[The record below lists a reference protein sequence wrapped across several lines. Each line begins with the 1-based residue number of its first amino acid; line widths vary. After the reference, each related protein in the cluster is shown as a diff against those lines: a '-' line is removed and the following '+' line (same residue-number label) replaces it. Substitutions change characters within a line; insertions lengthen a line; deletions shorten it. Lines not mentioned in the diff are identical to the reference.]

1 MNRRVALMVLAA
13 AGSPTVAAEPE
24 HPPNDTHLE
33 VMTIIGSAEAARRLP
48 GSGTVVDAEQVR
60 IEAATDIN
68 QLLKTVPGTY
78 IREEEGFGLRPNIGV
93 RAAGSERSSKVT
105 LLEDGVMIAPAP
117 YSNPAAYYFP
127 TTLRMRSVEIL
138 KGAPLLRYGP
148 QTTGGV
154 INLVTAPI
162 PDTASGTLL
171 AMLGEYDS
179 HDVYARYGDRQGGFG
194 WLLETAQR
202 DSDGFKDIDRSS
214 RDAGFDIEDY
224 VLKLGWEDDRQSLL
238 FKAQYSEEASNA
250 TYVGLTDTDFDRDA
264 SRRYGLSEI
273 DRMDNRHEGY
283 SLTYNRTL
291 DERISASITG
301 YYNAFSRD
309 WFKLDGGGDLIAA
322 ANAGDTMAQAVLDG
336 PADTA
341 GLEYKHN
348 DRSYESKGVELNVTA
363 YLGSHEL
370 ALGGRLHEDEMD
382 RFQPVDRYDQI
393 DGDLV
398 FRGREAPTG
407 SDNRLE
413 SADAL
418 SLWALDT
425 WQVTDA
431 LRVNLALR
439 YEDVETARR
448 QFADPARTQLDSTR
462 SNQTDEWLP
471 GASFTYD
478 VGGAWQVLGG
488 VHRGFS
494 PLGGGA
500 QSFEE
505 PETSVNYE
513 VGVRFD
519 GERLFFETL
528 GFYSDFDNKT
538 ENCSLANPCSNGAN
552 SGSFTTGEAEVSGVE
567 LQASTAF
574 ERGRFRIPVALAYT
588 YTQAE
593 LSADNAGNGFLDGDT
608 LADIPENTFSL
619 RLGLE
624 SSGAW
629 NNHAVIKYLDEMCV
643 TVGCDRLGGRFDETE
658 SLLVVDLI
666 SRYRFTPGIE
676 VFLKLENLF
685 DEQAIVSRTPDGARP
700 NKPRTGAIGIRVDW

>member
-1 MNRRVALMVLAA
+1 MKKQAALMALAA
-13 AGSPTVAAEPE
+13 AGISATAAEPE
-24 HPPNDTHLE
+24 RAPNDTYLE
-33 VMTIIGSAEAARRLP
+33 VVTIIGSAEAARRIP
-48 GSGTVVDAEQVR
+48 GSGTVIDSEQVR

-68 QLLKTVPGTY
+68 QLLKTVPGIY

-105 LLEDGVMIAPAP
+105 LLEDGVLIAPAP

-127 TTLRMRSVEIL
+127 TTLRMRSAEIL

-162 PDTASGTLL
+162 PDTPGGTLL
-171 AMLGEYDS
+171 AMLGEYAS

-202 DSDGFKDIDRSS
+202 DSDGFKDIDRSR

-238 FKAQYSEEASNA
+238 FKAQYSEEVSNA
-250 TYVGLTDTDFDRDA
+250 TYLGLTDADFVRDPI
-264 SRRYGLSEI
+264 RRYGLSEI

-283 SLTYNRTL
+283 SLTYNRRL
-291 DERISASITG
+291 NDRMSASITG

-309 WFKLDGGGDLIAA
+309 WFKLDDGGGLIAA
-322 ANAGDTMAQAVLDG
+322 ANAGDPVAQAVLDG
-336 PADTA
+336 TTDAT

-348 DRSYESKGVELNVTA
+348 DRSYESKGVELNVATD
-363 YLGSHEL
+363 LGSHEL

-382 RFQPVDRYDQI
+382 RFQPVDRYDQVN
-393 DGDLV
+393 GDLI
-398 FRGREAPTG
+398 FLEREAPTG

-418 SLWALDT
+418 SLWAIDT

-431 LRVNLALR
+431 LRLNLALR

-448 QFADPARTQLDSTR
+448 QFVDPARTTLDSSR
-462 SNQTDEWLP
+462 SNRTDEWLP
-471 GASFTYD
+471 GASFTHD
-478 VGGAWQVLGG
+478 IGGAWQVLGG

-513 VGVRFD
+513 AGVRFD
-519 GERLFFETL
+519 GERLFFETVA
-528 GFYSDFDNKT
+528 FYSDFDNKT

-552 SGSFTTGEAEVSGVE
+552 SGSFTTGEAVVSGVE
-567 LQASTAF
+567 VQASTAF

-593 LSADNAGNGFLDGDT
+593 LSADNAANGFLDGDT

-624 SSGAW
+624 SGGAW
-629 NNHAVIKYLDEMCV
+629 NNHAVVKYLDGMCV
-643 TVGCDRLGGRFDETE
+643 TVGCNRLGDRFDETE
-658 SLLVVDLI
+658 SLLVVDVI
-666 SRYRFTPGIE
+666 SRYRFTPGAE

-685 DEQAIVSRTPDGARP
+685 DEQSIVSRTPDGARP
-700 NKPRTGAIGIRVDW
+700 NKPRTGSIGIRVDW